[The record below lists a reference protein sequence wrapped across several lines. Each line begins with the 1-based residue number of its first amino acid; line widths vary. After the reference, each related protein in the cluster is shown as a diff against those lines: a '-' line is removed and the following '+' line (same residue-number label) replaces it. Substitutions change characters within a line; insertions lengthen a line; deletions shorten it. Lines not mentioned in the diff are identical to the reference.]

1 MHFQHWLFWLD
12 QFSELIKIV
21 FNFFLWRNKTNNL
34 YLFNLKKYIC
44 KIIILKIKI
53 IIKIIIV
60 KSQITL

>member
-34 YLFNLKKYIC
+34 YLFNLKKNKY
-44 KIIILKIKI
+44 
-53 IIKIIIV
+53 V
-60 KSQITL
+60 KL